1 MLLRPNR
8 TKYNKSQRGHLSG
21 PVSSFRPIKN
31 GRFALI
37 AQESVL
43 LSAHQ
48 IESTRQVINRY
59 LKRKGKIWIKTFPDL
74 PVTSKPTEVRMGKGK
89 GAVNEWVCRVRK
101 GKILFEVDGAADQR
115 ILEAF
120 QAARKKL
127 PLKTLIFRNSWKLPL
142 KV

>member
-8 TKYNKSQRGHLSG
+8 TKFNKSRRGRFSC

-43 LSAHQ
+43 LTAHQ

-59 LKRKGKIWIKTFPDL
+59 LKRKEKYGF
-74 PVTSKPTEVRMGKGK
+74 VH
-89 GAVNEWVCRVRK
+89 
-101 GKILFEVDGAADQR
+101 F
-115 ILEAF
+115 
-120 QAARKKL
+120 
-127 PLKTLIFRNSWKLPL
+127 LICP
-142 KV
+142 

>member
-8 TKYNKSQRGHLSG
+8 TKFNKAQRGRLSRV
-21 PVSSFRPIKN
+21 VSAFRPIKH

-43 LSAHQ
+43 LTAHQ
-48 IESTRQVINRY
+48 IEATRQVINRY
-59 LKRKGKIWIKTFPDL
+59 LKRKGKIWIRAFPDL
-74 PVTSKPTEVRMGKGK
+74 PISAKPTEVRMGKGK
-89 GAVNEWVCRVRK
+89 GAIKEWVCRVRK
-101 GKILFEVDGAADQR
+101 GKILFEVDGVVDQR

-120 QAARKKL
+120 KAARKKL
-127 PLKTLIFRNSWKLPL
+127 PLKTLIFKNAWKFPY

>member
-8 TKYNKSQRGHLSG
+8 SKFHKSRRGRLSG
-21 PVSSFRPIKN
+21 PLSSFRAIKN

-43 LSAHQ
+43 LTVHQ

-59 LKRKGKIWIKTFPDL
+59 LKRKGKIWIRAFPDL
-74 PVTSKPTEVRMGKGK
+74 PITSKPTEVRMGKGK
-89 GAVNEWVCRVRK
+89 GAVKEWVCRVRR
-101 GKILFEVDGAADQR
+101 GKVLFEVDGVADQS

-120 QAARKKL
+120 RAARKKL
-127 PLKTLIFRNSWKLPL
+127 PLKTLIFKNSWKLL
-142 KV
+142 

>member
-8 TKYNKSQRGHLSG
+8 TKFNKSRRGRLSG
-21 PVSSFRPIKN
+21 PLSSFRLTKN

-43 LSAHQ
+43 LTAHQ

-59 LKRKGKIWIKTFPDL
+59 LKRKGKIWICAFPDL
-74 PVTSKPTEVRMGKGK
+74 PITSKPTEVRMGKGK
-89 GAVNEWVCRVRK
+89 GAVKEWVCRVRR
-101 GKILFEVDGAADQR
+101 GKVLFEVDGVADQS

-120 QAARKKL
+120 HAARKKL
-127 PLKTLIFRNSWKLPL
+127 PLKTLIFKNSWKSPL